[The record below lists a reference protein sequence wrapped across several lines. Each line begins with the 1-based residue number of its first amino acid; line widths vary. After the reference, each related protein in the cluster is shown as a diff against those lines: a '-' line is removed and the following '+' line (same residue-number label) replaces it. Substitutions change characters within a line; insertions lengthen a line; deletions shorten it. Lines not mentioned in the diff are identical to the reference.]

1 MNSLIV
7 IPSRYESSRFPG
19 KPLRKIAGVSLIER
33 VYRQCESSNADDI
46 IVATDDQ
53 RIFNHVTD
61 FGGNAVMTSVKLT
74 NGTERVIEACEQ
86 IIDEN
91 DEYDVIIN
99 VQGDEPLIDPED
111 INRIIDMFDQE
122 ETDIATLIS
131 RITTNEELFDHNVV
145 KAVVTDFED
154 GIADALYFSRSPI
167 PYQRDTPES
176 EWLDKNAYF
185 RHVGLYGFSAEALA
199 SIKWLK
205 ESDLEK
211 AEKLEQLRWLQ
222 NHFVVSVSRTTN
234 KPLGVDTPED
244 VVVVEKVLKSTTS

>member
-7 IPSRYESSRFPG
+7 IPSRYESTRFPG
-19 KPLRKIAGVSLIER
+19 KPLHKIAGVSLIER
-33 VYRQCESSNADDI
+33 VYRQCERSKADDI

-53 RIFNHVTD
+53 RIFDHVTD
-61 FGGNAVMTSVKLT
+61 FGGNALMTSAKLT

-99 VQGDEPLIDPED
+99 VQGDEPLIDPKD
-111 INRIIDMFDQE
+111 INRIVDMFDEE

-131 RITTNEELFDHNVV
+131 EIKSSEELFDHNVV

-154 GIADALYFSRSPI
+154 GVADALYFSRSPI
-167 PYQRDTPES
+167 PYQRDMDES
-176 EWLDKNAYF
+176 KWLENNTYY
-185 RHVGLYGFSAEALA
+185 RHIGLYGFSAEALA

-205 ESDLEK
+205 ESELEK

-222 NHFVVSVSRTTN
+222 NHFVVSVARTKN

-244 VVVVEKVLKSTTS
+244 VDVVEKVLKSTAS